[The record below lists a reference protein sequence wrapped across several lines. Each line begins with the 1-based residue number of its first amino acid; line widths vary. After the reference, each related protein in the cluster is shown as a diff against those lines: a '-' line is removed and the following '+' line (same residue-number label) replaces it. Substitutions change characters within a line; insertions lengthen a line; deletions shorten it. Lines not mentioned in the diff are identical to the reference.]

1 LLPNLFGKG
10 RRRVVFGDHARGE
23 ECQTDLP
30 RAPAVASTAQNW
42 RGQLLV
48 SHQVI
53 VQSIGSTTT
62 ETNYAAARAV
72 PRGYYRHN
80 TPASVLTAP
89 VAGNTVAN
97 IAVEVA
103 AAIACIIEFGVKDG
117 RDDDRRRVL
126 TELFVE
132 PNSVPGFLSKE
143 TFVDVDRPGRRML
156 RQRWEK
162 HGAAG
167 LEICRHQNVRPT
179 RAFQ

>member
-1 LLPNLFGKG
+1 MITADGVSSSATTPA
-10 RRRVVFGDHARGE
+10 ARG
-23 ECQTDLP
+23 CQTDLP

-80 TPASVLTAP
+80 ISCQRLDRTGS
-89 VAGNTVAN
+89 GQHGG
-97 IAVEVA
+97 EYSRGGRS
-103 AAIACIIEFGVKDG
+103 AIACIIEFGVKDG

-167 LEICRHQNVRPT
+167 LEICRHQKVRPP